1 MARHEVPPETLLA
14 RLPLFSA
21 LDKATLARLAAVAT
35 RHEFK
40 RGEQVFRHGEP
51 LGGMYVV
58 VYGQIRLLGAG
69 PRGAQRLTGIAGPG
83 HSIAEP
89 LAFLDHTAV
98 VTAEVASDALLLQ
111 IPKQALFDE
120 LERNPPLARGI
131 IVGLSRRV
139 ESLVQELALQTLSNG
154 TERFIA
160 WLLRRCDD
168 TGAPFVVTLP
178 STKRAIA
185 SHLNLTPEHFSRI
198 LQELQQAELLQ
209 VSGRTIT
216 VPHPARLMA
225 GWRACNL
232 LPENR

>member
-1 MARHEVPPETLLA
+1 M
-14 RLPLFSA
+14 
-21 LDKATLARLAAVAT
+21 
-35 RHEFK
+35 
-40 RGEQVFRHGEP
+40 
-51 LGGMYVV
+51 
-58 VYGQIRLLGAG
+58 
-69 PRGAQRLTGIAGPG
+69 
-83 HSIAEP
+83 
-89 LAFLDHTAV
+89 
-98 VTAEVASDALLLQ
+98 
-111 IPKQALFDE
+111 
-120 LERNPPLARGI
+120 
-131 IVGLSRRV
+131 
-139 ESLVQELALQTLSNG
+139 QELALQALSNG

-160 WLLRRCDD
+160 WLLRRYDD

>member
-1 MARHEVPPETLLA
+1 MARREVPTDLLLA
-14 RLPLFSA
+14 RVPLFRA

-35 RHEFK
+35 RHAFK
-40 RGEQVFRHGEP
+40 RGEQVFRRGEP

-58 VYGQIRLLGAG
+58 VYGQIRLLGVG
-69 PRGAQRLTGIAGPG
+69 PKGAPRLTGTAGPG

-89 LAFLDHTAV
+89 LAFLDRDAV
-98 VTAEVASDALLLQ
+98 VTAEAVSDALLLQ

-120 LERNPPLARGI
+120 LERNPLLARGI
-131 IVGLSRRV
+131 IVALSKRV
-139 ESLVQELALQTLSNG
+139 ESLVEELALQALGNG
-154 TERFIA
+154 TERFVA

-168 TGAPFVVTLP
+168 LEAPFSFTLQ

-198 LQELQQAELLQ
+198 LHELQQAELLQ

-216 VPHPARLMA
+216 VPHPARLQESWA
-225 GWRACNL
+225 RL
-232 LPENR
+232 

>member
-1 MARHEVPPETLLA
+1 M
-14 RLPLFSA
+14 FSA

-69 PRGAQRLTGIAGPG
+69 PRAQRLTGIAGPG

-160 WLLRRCDD
+160 WLLRRCVER
-168 TGAPFVVTLP
+168 PP
-178 STKRAIA
+178 SALR
-185 SHLNLTPEHFSRI
+185 R
-198 LQELQQAELLQ
+198 
-209 VSGRTIT
+209 
-216 VPHPARLMA
+216 HPALHQARHRLAPEPDARAFLAHPA
-225 GWRACNL
+225 GIAAGGAAAGQRPDHHGAAPGAADGRL
-232 LPENR
+232 ARLQSFA